1 MPGYIWIYVGFL
13 TNQIYV
19 IKVVQWDNKDIQLCK
34 NLIKVLDIHVF
45 SKLLNFCIL
54 LSVLI
59 LLKKQ
64 LKYFVFYYSMQNAVN

>member
-1 MPGYIWIYVGFL
+1 MGFL

-45 SKLLNFCIL
+45 FKLLNFCIL

-59 LLKKQ
+59 LLKKK
-64 LKYFVFYYSMQNAVN
+64 LEYFVFYYSMQNAVN